1 MESNKFT
8 FDKNYSKKNF
18 NEKIKYL
25 FEQTKLC
32 FNTLQNQIKFI
43 RGEYDN
49 RQATYQELIE
59 KKEDIII
66 PDTKI
71 FEKEY
76 KMQKNMLQNDLI
88 YAVNSRDIV
97 FLEFYQDIFSI
108 FENLISLEMG
118 IKPEKM
124 LLGYNN
130 YKNQK
135 LKDVREN
142 IDLNKQSFEELDK
155 LKSIVLS
162 SIEEIEK
169 SLVKHKEYLKNLTD
183 KSPEGLD
190 VNTFCI
196 SMKTLITKI
205 DLELESNKKQFIYQ
219 MEDDL
224 VKIYSINKKIQ
235 FMSEIDNESS
245 RKIAIL

>member
-1 MESNKFT
+1 
-8 FDKNYSKKNF
+8 
-18 NEKIKYL
+18 
-25 FEQTKLC
+25 
-32 FNTLQNQIKFI
+32 
-43 RGEYDN
+43 
-49 RQATYQELIE
+49 
-59 KKEDIII
+59 
-66 PDTKI
+66 
-71 FEKEY
+71 
-76 KMQKNMLQNDLI
+76 MLQNDLI

-155 LKSIVLS
+155 LKNIVLS
-162 SIEEIEK
+162 SIRRNRKI
-169 SLVKHKEYLKNLTD
+169 LVKHKEYLKNLTD

-196 SMKTLITKI
+196 SMNTFKNRFRI
-205 DLELESNKKQFIYQ
+205 
-219 MEDDL
+219 
-224 VKIYSINKKIQ
+224 
-235 FMSEIDNESS
+235 
-245 RKIAIL
+245 RK

>member
-1 MESNKFT
+1 
-8 FDKNYSKKNF
+8 
-18 NEKIKYL
+18 
-25 FEQTKLC
+25 
-32 FNTLQNQIKFI
+32 
-43 RGEYDN
+43 
-49 RQATYQELIE
+49 
-59 KKEDIII
+59 
-66 PDTKI
+66 
-71 FEKEY
+71 
-76 KMQKNMLQNDLI
+76 MLQNDLI

-142 IDLNKQSFEELDK
+142 IDLNKQSFEELEK
-155 LKSIVLS
+155 LKSIVLT
-162 SIEEIEK
+162 SIDEIEK
-169 SLVKHKEYLKNLTD
+169 SILKHKEYLSNLIEN
-183 KSPEGLD
+183 SPEGLD

-196 SMKTLITKI
+196 SMNTLIKKI